1 MSYYKE
7 IEVDDNL
14 LAVEVDDSGEAD
26 VYCLMSD
33 REPSGR
39 EWECAMEHLQN
50 EGVLFNDEG
59 G

>member
-50 EGVLFNDEG
+50 EGVLFND
-59 G
+59 